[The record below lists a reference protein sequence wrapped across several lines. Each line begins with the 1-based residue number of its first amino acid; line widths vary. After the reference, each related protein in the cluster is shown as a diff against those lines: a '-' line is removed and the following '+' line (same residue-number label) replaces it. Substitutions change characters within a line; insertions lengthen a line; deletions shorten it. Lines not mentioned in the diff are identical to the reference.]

1 MRPILAKI
9 TAAYRVVCVLSFDF
23 FAFLFDIAN
32 ADVAQ
37 LVERQYRKL

>member
-1 MRPILAKI
+1 MLAKL
-9 TAAYRVVCVLSFDF
+9 TAAYSLVFVLSFDF
-23 FAFLFDIAN
+23 AN